1 MRRLWRLSEPEP
13 EKSAQRYNKYLI
25 FANPARICLMIL
37 LNKICVAMF
46 GQQNAV
52 RDLIFY
58 ENKACED
65 IFLLKYL
72 QNSKKSC
79 NFVGSFVCK

>member
-1 MRRLWRLSEPEP
+1 
-13 EKSAQRYNKYLI
+13 
-25 FANPARICLMIL
+25 MIL